1 MSNQGESFFH
11 VLRRAWNEI
20 VECKAT
26 DPDLARQGRI
36 LAGILVV
43 IMGSALVAF
52 ASFVALGSTFS
63 QSSLDLIFAAFL
75 VVVLL
80 DNRRGN
86 VRRSALIMVF
96 FTIVALNGFF
106 VFVSPDVTSRLLSCL
121 LWVFPILIAGSILP
135 WEIVC
140 AVAGICMI
148 NVAALHYAFLSHS
161 PIPEGIPMSQRLA
174 QAITALCAAGALGA
188 INRYQTDR
196 YQRELRARNEDL
208 DKANDVLES
217 EVVRRTQDLVA
228 ARDLALSASR
238 VKSEILVNMS
248 HELRTPMNAI
258 LGNSDILLDSPLD
271 ARQRECVDEVQL
283 SGRTLLGLIDDM
295 LEYSDLD
302 MGGMKL
308 DEQVTD
314 IRSLLNSTITSFSAI
329 AKAKS
334 LPIDIEVAADVPPS
348 VIVDGNRW
356 RRILVNLVGNAVK
369 FTERGAVRV
378 SLDSFDLTTDSLRLR
393 CRVQDTGIGIPRDR
407 LEHIFEMFGQ
417 VDSSLKR
424 RMTGAGLGLALSK
437 SLVERMGG
445 TLVVASEPGE
455 GSTFTFDVP
464 AKVSKEKPVFKF
476 EPTNPRPANQAPS
489 TSSESRSNS
498 SPCRILLA
506 EDNIINQKVALAMLK
521 KLGYEADL
529 AANGAQAVEATEK
542 ERYDVILMDV
552 QMPEMDGLEAT
563 RTILARK
570 EATNRP
576 VIIGFTAHILASDKE
591 QCYAAGMVDIV
602 PKPTELNVLK
612 DALLRAISKAA

>member
-1 MSNQGESFFH
+1 
-11 VLRRAWNEI
+11 
-20 VECKAT
+20 
-26 DPDLARQGRI
+26 
-36 LAGILVV
+36 
-43 IMGSALVAF
+43 
-52 ASFVALGSTFS
+52 
-63 QSSLDLIFAAFL
+63 
-75 VVVLL
+75 
-80 DNRRGN
+80 
-86 VRRSALIMVF
+86 
-96 FTIVALNGFF
+96 
-106 VFVSPDVTSRLLSCL
+106 
-121 LWVFPILIAGSILP
+121 
-135 WEIVC
+135 
-140 AVAGICMI
+140 MI

-334 LPIDIEVAADVPPS
+334 LPIDIEVAADVPPL

-476 EPTNPRPANQAPS
+476 ESTNPRPANQAPS

-570 EATNRP
+570 EAANRP

-612 DALLRAISKAA
+612 DALLRAMSKAA

>member
-1 MSNQGESFFH
+1 
-11 VLRRAWNEI
+11 
-20 VECKAT
+20 
-26 DPDLARQGRI
+26 
-36 LAGILVV
+36 
-43 IMGSALVAF
+43 
-52 ASFVALGSTFS
+52 
-63 QSSLDLIFAAFL
+63 
-75 VVVLL
+75 
-80 DNRRGN
+80 
-86 VRRSALIMVF
+86 
-96 FTIVALNGFF
+96 
-106 VFVSPDVTSRLLSCL
+106 
-121 LWVFPILIAGSILP
+121 
-135 WEIVC
+135 
-140 AVAGICMI
+140 
-148 NVAALHYAFLSHS
+148 
-161 PIPEGIPMSQRLA
+161 
-174 QAITALCAAGALGA
+174 
-188 INRYQTDR
+188 
-196 YQRELRARNEDL
+196 
-208 DKANDVLES
+208 
-217 EVVRRTQDLVA
+217 
-228 ARDLALSASR
+228 
-238 VKSEILVNMS
+238 
-248 HELRTPMNAI
+248 
-258 LGNSDILLDSPLD
+258 
-271 ARQRECVDEVQL
+271 
-283 SGRTLLGLIDDM
+283 
-295 LEYSDLD
+295 
-302 MGGMKL
+302 
-308 DEQVTD
+308 
-314 IRSLLNSTITSFSAI
+314 
-329 AKAKS
+329 
-334 LPIDIEVAADVPPS
+334 
-348 VIVDGNRW
+348 
-356 RRILVNLVGNAVK
+356 
-369 FTERGAVRV
+369 
-378 SLDSFDLTTDSLRLR
+378 
-393 CRVQDTGIGIPRDR
+393 
-407 LEHIFEMFGQ
+407 MFGQ

-612 DALLRAISKAA
+612 DALLRAMSKAA